1 VSLEDAFTK
10 LVGRQPSEE
19 QRERLYRV
27 RDALGLSDND
37 AFWSIIMA
45 LDHYD
50 SLFRKYPAEL
60 ADHTGH
66 CIENARAAFALAA
79 QSEAAHV
86 EKLLSE
92 KVAET
97 SVEIARKL
105 AEKPVGLHRVTMV
118 LGAVV
123 SFGALCVHA
132 GYSLGSS
139 DKPFWAA
146 KVNSLHGVPR
156 LLGVVLSVPAGWMIF
171 ALLMPAAVY
180 GAKVGWSWA
189 SDPQAQRRERSLGW
203 CIVAVCVLGCV
214 ACGVMLAK
222 VT

>member
-1 VSLEDAFTK
+1 MSLEDAFTK

-50 SLFRKYPAEL
+50 SLFRKYPSEL
-60 ADHTGH
+60 AEHTGK

-139 DKPFWAA
+139 DKPFWAGKGTVSMA
-146 KVNSLHGVPR
+146 
-156 LLGVVLSVPAGWMIF
+156 
-171 ALLMPAAVY
+171 
-180 GAKVGWSWA
+180 
-189 SDPQAQRRERSLGW
+189 
-203 CIVAVCVLGCV
+203 
-214 ACGVMLAK
+214 
-222 VT
+222 